1 MWRSAY
7 ILNDFRI
14 SNLRQTIYAITLD
27 AFSASEGL
35 NADGLLIWV
44 RSLSVDISL
53 KILGKSLGGTVLVK
67 LRNGKLIRGLLQGY
81 DQHMNLVLDG
91 AEEIQNNGAALK
103 LGVIIVRGDNIV
115 MVSPAVL
122 KKEEQTG

>member
-1 MWRSAY
+1 
-7 ILNDFRI
+7 
-14 SNLRQTIYAITLD
+14 
-27 AFSASEGL
+27 
-35 NADGLLIWV
+35 V

-91 AEEIQNNGAALK
+91 AEELQNNGATLK

>member
-1 MWRSAY
+1 
-7 ILNDFRI
+7 
-14 SNLRQTIYAITLD
+14 
-27 AFSASEGL
+27 
-35 NADGLLIWV
+35 
-44 RSLSVDISL
+44 
-53 KILGKSLGGTVLVK
+53 VLVK

-91 AEEIQNNGAALK
+91 AEEIQNNGATLK